1 MEKNS
6 FWHRQHLDRRP
17 ADPEIVVAE
26 LVGIQTTYETTPPL
40 ALAARLPDFKLKD
53 FRESLSRGRLV
64 WMSAMRGSKYVI
76 HQSFANAAVSAF
88 SPLAEELTWRGLES
102 MGDRRDDVT
111 RALDPVMKALEAAPS
126 PISSK
131 QVEERV
137 RAKGAKGALFILAA
151 RGDVIR
157 AGKRGSYTL
166 RERWLPSSGPRPSK
180 AEATDLFISAYL
192 RSYGP
197 VTQEDAVWW
206 TGLATEDVKRSLRNT
221 GRRDAQGYWTA
232 IDGED
237 DAPPPEKE
245 LRLLPALDPLTMAW
259 KERGRL
265 VNPGDADLIYSPQG
279 GSYACVFWGG
289 RAAGRWDLARNVE
302 MGSGQKIGRS
312 KILAEI
318 ERLEAAIKR

>member
-1 MEKNS
+1 MEKNA
-6 FWHRQHLDRRP
+6 FWRRQHLDRRP
-17 ADPEIVVAE
+17 ADPESVVAE

-40 ALAARLPDFKLKD
+40 ALAARLPDFRLRD

-76 HQSFANAAVSAF
+76 HHSFVNAAVSAF
-88 SPLAEELTWRGLES
+88 SRLAEDLTWRGLES
-102 MGDRRDDVT
+102 MGDRKDDVT
-111 RALDPVMKALEAAPS
+111 RAFNPVMRALEAAPS

-131 QVEERV
+131 QVEEQV

-166 RERWLPSSGPRPSK
+166 RERWLPSPGPCPTR
-180 AEATDLFISAYL
+180 AEATDIFISAYL
-192 RSYGP
+192 RTYGP
-197 VTQEDAVWW
+197 VIQEDAVWW
-206 TGLATEDVKRSLRNT
+206 TGLAADDVKRALRNT
-221 GRRDAQGYWTA
+221 GRQDSRGYWTA
-232 IDGED
+232 LDGED

-265 VNPGDADLIYSPQG
+265 VTPDEADLFYSPQG
-279 GSYACVFWGG
+279 GSYPCVFWGG
-289 RAAGRWDLARNVE
+289 KAAGRWDMARNIE
-302 MGSGQKIGRS
+302 LAPGQKIGPS